1 MSETVVRELS
11 DGEEMVIEGV
21 SKPSF
26 SRSMSDD
33 PRDRALETRRQ
44 VFEQAS
50 KSDSGQ
56 W

>member
-1 MSETVVRELS
+1 MIETLVRELS

-21 SKPSF
+21 APRF
-26 SRSMSDD
+26 ASDD

-44 VFEQAS
+44 AFEQFS
-50 KSDSGQ
+50 RLESIQ